1 MPAQAQPQQSCL
13 RERTSVTC
21 SPHQIACFAH
31 RLTLRRAADSMQR
44 MVGALL
50 DARADL
56 NPYQVDTALF
66 ATSNPLSK
74 GVILADEVGL
84 GKTIEAGLSLAQRW
98 AEPRRRLLGIV
109 PANLRKQSRRAR
121 NPVAL
126 AGGYPYSIDLWVETA
141 MSRTDLLA
149 AATQSFESLKQ
160 NNEHGAEFWSARD
173 LQPLLG
179 YSQWRRFE
187 QAVDRAKTSCATSGN
202 NPEHH
207 FAGAGKP
214 IVGRIGSPRCVA

>member
-1 MPAQAQPQQSCL
+1 M
-13 RERTSVTC
+13 
-21 SPHQIACFAH
+21 
-31 RLTLRRAADSMQR
+31 
-44 MVGALL
+44 
-50 DARADL
+50 
-56 NPYQVDTALF
+56 
-66 ATSNPLSK
+66 
-74 GVILADEVGL
+74 
-84 GKTIEAGLSLAQRW
+84 
-98 AEPRRRLLGIV
+98 
-109 PANLRKQSRRAR
+109 
-121 NPVAL
+121 
-126 AGGYPYSIDLWVETA
+126 
-141 MSRTDLLA
+141 